1 MLSRSLL
8 EAKVFVAVVVFVVDA
23 KIDQL
28 FNAVAAAAAAAAA
41 ADENLGKKSFEIKQD
56 LISAMDVRA
65 KPANR

>member
-28 FNAVAAAAAAAAA
+28 FNAVAAAVAAAA

>member
-28 FNAVAAAAAAAAA
+28 FNAVAVAAAAA

-65 KPANR
+65 NPANR

>member
-41 ADENLGKKSFEIKQD
+41 DENLGKISFEIKQD